1 MRRNG
6 GGQMDLME
14 VKILNT
20 AIERTLNKEMAE
32 LGITYTQATVIG
44 FLKKNE
50 EKEICQKDVEH
61 SLGLTHPTVSSILIR
76 LEEKDFIQTTPF
88 SSDRRYKRIL
98 LTDKSNQMA
107 AVIQEKINAISET
120 AFSGLDEEKQDE
132 LSNMIQQIVRNINKY

>member
-1 MRRNG
+1 
-6 GGQMDLME
+6 MDLME